1 MIFATKG
8 KQLRKCRDFSPARHQ
23 KHHIYRV
30 FFVPKTFKNWLTPPN
45 WRLLGPVRITAI
57 INNSSDSKR
66 LSLDCFLFHF
76 FLRCWCG
83 DAFLHRYAS
92 ANRRR
97 YAQKPLHRAAFIRR
111 YSYTE
116 RFVHR
121 ETFAHRRLYTEG
133 LHAKKLLR
141 TGVFAHLCFTRRC
154 FCTAQHLRT
163 DGFTLHTG
171 AFTHSR
177 FHTQKLLNRETF
189 AQNTFY
195 AKNSPPTKKRQTG
208 IWGWIFLASCPW

>member
-1 MIFATKG
+1 MPWFFACEAPKT
-8 KQLRKCRDFSPARHQ
+8 S
-23 KHHIYRV
+23 YRYLLC

-66 LSLDCFLFHF
+66 LSLDCFLFHIF

-92 ANRRR
+92 TNRRR

-111 YSYTE
+111 YAYTE

-121 ETFAHRRLYTEG
+121 ETFAHRRLYTEVFTQRNFYAQEF
-133 LHAKKLLR
+133 LHTYALHDDAFAQRSIYAQMALLR
-141 TGVFAHLCFTRRC
+141 FYTQPL
-154 FCTAQHLRT
+154 
-163 DGFTLHTG
+163 
-171 AFTHSR
+171 S
-177 FHTQKLLNRETF
+177 HTQKLLNRETF
-189 AQNTFY
+189 AQNSFY
-195 AKNSPPTKKRQTG
+195 AKNSPPQKKANRYLRLDLCET
-208 IWGWIFLASCPW
+208 ACETAVT